1 MRYHSSVSFH
11 QVKIQRIVQHNKMD
25 DNLSTGST
33 LSIEELYTMVN
44 GVAKEVLKK

>member
-11 QVKIQRIVQHNKMD
+11 QVKIQRVQHNKMD